1 MPVLAQRITGDIA
14 GEVTD
19 ATGAVLPN
27 VTVTAVNTGTNFSRS
42 AVTSD
47 TGAFRIPELPIGAY
61 KVTASAEGFK
71 SAVQTTNVQAG
82 AVNPASFKLSIGQ
95 RTETVEVEGSAP
107 LVELSPNNNNYVDNE
122 KIENVP
128 LNGRDFNSLLAITP
142 FLPCIPGGGFQAI
155 IIN

>member
-1 MPVLAQRITGDIA
+1 MVHGRSSRYVFLFLLLVLMSICSVPMLAQRITGDIA

-27 VTVTAVNTGTNFSRS
+27 VTVTAVNTGANYSRS

-47 TGAFRIPELPIGAY
+47 TGAFRIPELPIGTY

-82 AVNPASFKLSIGQ
+82 AVNPASFKLTIGQ
-95 RTETVEVEGSAP
+95 RTETPDMG
-107 LVELSPNNNNYVDNE
+107 LVRAFLMGKGQSHHQ
-122 KIENVP
+122 
-128 LNGRDFNSLLAITP
+128 NGRQ
-142 FLPCIPGGGFQAI
+142 LPARVHQQPAQ
-155 IIN
+155 